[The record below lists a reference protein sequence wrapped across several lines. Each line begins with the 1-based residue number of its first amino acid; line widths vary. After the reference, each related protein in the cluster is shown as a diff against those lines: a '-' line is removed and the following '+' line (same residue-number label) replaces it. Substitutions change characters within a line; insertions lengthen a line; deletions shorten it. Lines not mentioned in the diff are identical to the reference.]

1 MEMETFS
8 SPHFMQNSYLTHPAE
23 EALERFLLH
32 QCPEDELSVVETHVL
47 ACDSCISRL
56 EALETQIAATR
67 IALEEL
73 ERERKV
79 AVAARQHRSWENW
92 LSIPNLSWAGAAA
105 AVVAAGLIVTPQLVR
120 HQQTPAAEVNLSAY
134 RGLENGVAPE
144 GRPLHVHFN
153 SADLPQGPIS
163 VQLVNDTGAE
173 LWKGSAAVR
182 QDKLEITAPKIA
194 QPGHY
199 FFRLYAG
206 NVQQGELLREFAFQ
220 VK

>member
-1 MEMETFS
+1 MEMESFS

-32 QCPEDELSVVETHVL
+32 QCPDDELSIVETHVL

-56 EALETQIAATR
+56 QALEMQIAATK

-73 ERERKV
+73 EREQSV
-79 AVAARQHRSWENW
+79 AVSARQHRFWESWFT
-92 LSIPNLSWAGAAA
+92 IPNLSWAGAAA
-105 AVVAAGLIVTPQLVR
+105 AVVAAGLIVTPQLTR
-120 HQQTPAAEVNLSAY
+120 HSQPPAEISLSAS
-134 RGLENGVAPE
+134 RGPETGAAPE
-144 GRPLHVHFN
+144 HRPLHVHFN
-153 SADLPQGPIS
+153 AADLPQGPVM

-173 LWKGSAAVR
+173 LWKASSVVR
-182 QDKLEITAPKIA
+182 QDKLDVTAPEIVR
-194 QPGHY
+194 PGHY

-206 NVQQGELLREFAFQ
+206 NGQEGELLREFAFQ